1 VEVSCLAAEMAWVVL
16 EAHEERYMT
25 RQRSSVSMD
34 SCSAKEKSCMKRI
47 GNRLESSRLPK
58 RARASQEATARI
70 EGVVV
75 KMHCLLPDRYEQ
87 RDPEGRRRSVRLEQC
102 LYGIVLQG
110 R

>member
-1 VEVSCLAAEMAWVVL
+1 
-16 EAHEERYMT
+16 
-25 RQRSSVSMD
+25 
-34 SCSAKEKSCMKRI
+34 
-47 GNRLESSRLPK
+47 LPK

-87 RDPEGRRRSVRLEQC
+87 RDPEGRRCSVRLEQC